1 MTTKTILD
9 MKLFSMNIP
18 FLKFPTF
25 NTVLEGVLA
34 VINRG
39 HMFDLKQKQRY
50 NLLNTIKQLVSN
62 IVLQAY

>member
-9 MKLFSMNIP
+9 IKLFSMNIP

-34 VINRG
+34 VCRNRYID
-39 HMFDLKQKQRY
+39 HKQRSY
-50 NLLNTIKQLVSN
+50 VRLKAKAEIQSS
-62 IVLQAY
+62 

>member
-34 VINRG
+34 VCRNRYID
-39 HMFDLKQKQRY
+39 HKQRSY
-50 NLLNTIKQLVSN
+50 V
-62 IVLQAY
+62 